1 MSLQNQSREH
11 PDDERKVRYAVVG
24 AGWISQDFMPG
35 VGHTGNSVVT
45 ALVTGDQTKAKALA
59 KQYAIRQVYDY
70 DRYEEMLESGGVD
83 AVYLAVPNSMH
94 RDYAVAALNAGIH
107 VLCEKPMARTEK
119 ECREMIEAAAR
130 TGAKLMIAYRLHF
143 DEASVEA
150 IETVQSGR
158 IGDPRFF
165 SSVFAQQLA
174 EGNSRAKARFWANPL
189 PDMGPYPINAARH
202 IFRAEPLEVFAFSGR
217 KEERRFDEID
227 EMFTVSMRFPDER
240 LATFTVSY
248 GANPIDT
255 YRVAGTLGDLE
266 VNPGF
271 GFSEPLRH
279 RLTIGTEVSEK
290 IFPKTDQFGAET
302 KYFSQCILEDRDP
315 EPDGEEGLADIRV
328 LHAIEEALE
337 AGMPK
342 PVMPRAERQ
351 ARPCREQIIRLPVV
365 QAEELIG
372 AAAPGGS

>member
-1 MSLQNQSREH
+1 MSLPNESRE
-11 PDDERKVRYAVVG
+11 PPDERKVRFAVVG
-24 AGWISQDFMPG
+24 AGWISQEDFMPG
-35 VGHTGNSVVT
+35 VEQTGNSVMT
-45 ALVTGDQTKAKALA
+45 ALVTGDRTKAKELT
-59 KQYAIRQVYDY
+59 KRYAIPRLYDY
-70 DRYEEMLESGGVD
+70 DDYQKMLESGDVD

-107 VLCEKPMARTEK
+107 VLCEKPMARTEE
-119 ECREMIEAAAR
+119 ECREMIDSAGR
-130 TGAKLMIAYRLHF
+130 SGAKLMIAYRLHF
-143 DEASVEA
+143 DEASIEA
-150 IETVQSGR
+150 IETVQSGM

-165 SSVFAQQLA
+165 SSDFAQQLS
-174 EGNSRAKARFWANPL
+174 EDNSRAKARFWANPL

-202 IFRAEPLEVFAFSGR
+202 LFRAEPLEVFAFSAR

-227 EMFTVSMRFPDER
+227 EMFTISLRFPDER

-248 GANPIDT
+248 GVNPIDA
-255 YRVAGTLGDLE
+255 YRVVGTLGNLE

-279 RLTIGTEVSEK
+279 RLTIGMEVSEK
-290 IFPKTDQFGAET
+290 RFPKTDQFGAET
-302 KYFSQCILEDRDP
+302 KYFSQCILDDRNP

-328 LHAIEEALE
+328 LRAIEEALE

-342 PVMPRAERQ
+342 PVMPRSERPS
-351 ARPCREQIIRLPVV
+351 RPCREQIIRLP
-365 QAEELIG
+365 AIKSKELID

>member
-1 MSLQNQSREH
+1 MSLQNDSRE
-11 PDDERKVRYAVVG
+11 PPDERKVRYAVVG
-24 AGWISQDFMPG
+24 AGWISQEDFMPG
-35 VGHTGNSVVT
+35 VEHTGNSVMT
-45 ALVTGDQTKAKALA
+45 ALVTGDRTKAKALA
-59 KQYAIRQVYDY
+59 KRYAISRLYDY
-70 DRYEEMLESGGVD
+70 DDYEKMLESGEVD

-107 VLCEKPMARTEK
+107 VLCEKPMARTEE
-119 ECREMIEAAAR
+119 ECREMIEAADR
-130 TGAKLMIAYRLHF
+130 EGAKLMIAYRLHF

-150 IETVQSGR
+150 IEMVRSGM

-165 SSVFAQQLA
+165 SSVFAQQLS
-174 EGNSRAKARFWANPL
+174 EENSRAKARFWANPL

-202 IFRAEPLEVFAFSGR
+202 LFQAEPLEVFAFSAR

-227 EMFTVSMRFPDER
+227 EMLTVSMRFPEER

-248 GANPIDT
+248 GANSIDA
-255 YRVAGTLGDLE
+255 YRIVGTLGDLE

-271 GFSEPLRH
+271 GFTEPLRH
-279 RLTIGTEVSEK
+279 RLTIGTEVREK
-290 IFPKTDQFGAET
+290 RFPKTDQFGAET

-328 LHAIEEALE
+328 LRAVEEALE
-337 AGMPK
+337 AEMPK
-342 PVMPRAERQ
+342 PVMARSKRQ
-351 ARPCREQIIRLPVV
+351 SRPCREQIIRLPAVKS
-365 QAEELIG
+365 EELIE